1 MRAYKVEAK
10 IDERGE
16 LRLSELP
23 FEAGQEVEVLIVS
36 LEPEPVEPVEDDEAT
51 KALREKLPPVT
62 RSLLGIARGVDEE
75 DYYRYLEEKYR

>member
-1 MRAYKVEAK
+1 MRTYKVEAK
-10 IDERGE
+10 IDDDGG

-36 LEPEPVEPVEDDEAT
+36 LEPEPVEHLEDDEAT
-51 KALREKLPPVT
+51 KALRETLPPIT
-62 RSLLGIARGVDEE
+62 RRLLGAARGAKEE